1 MSVQITPIKIKADV
15 QPGDDITELIL
26 SASKNPIDDGDVI
39 VISQK
44 IISKQEGRV
53 INLESVIPS
62 ELSVG
67 IASAYG
73 KDPKLVEA
81 VLSESRRI
89 VRMEHG
95 VIIVQT
101 NHGFICAN
109 AGIDESNVEKG
120 FATYYQ

>member
-73 KDPKLVEA
+73 
-81 VLSESRRI
+81 
-89 VRMEHG
+89 
-95 VIIVQT
+95 
-101 NHGFICAN
+101 
-109 AGIDESNVEKG
+109 
-120 FATYYQ
+120 